1 MKKNQ
6 LIAFLSGVLFF
17 SQIHAQDENFYIFLC
32 FGQSNMEGYPG
43 IPDEDK
49 SGVDPRFQML
59 AAVDF
64 PELARKRGQWYEAI
78 PPLSRPG
85 AGLSPADY
93 FGRTLVAALP
103 QEKKIGI
110 LNVAVGGT
118 KIELFD
124 PELKDAYLKTA
135 PDWLLNTVKNYE
147 NEPYQRLIELAKVA
161 QKAGVIKGILLHQG
175 ESNTG
180 DPEWPK
186 KVKKIY
192 QHILDDLGLCAN
204 EVPLLVGEVVSSD
217 QRGQCASMNQIIRTL
232 PKSITTA
239 HVVSSSGCPCHE
251 DHLHFTPEGYRML
264 GKRFAETML
273 PLLRVE

>member
-64 PELARKRGQWYEAI
+64 PELARKRGQWYVAI

-192 QHILDDLGLCAN
+192 QHILDDLGLCAT

-232 PKSITTA
+232 PESITTA